1 MSRLWILLKMR
12 RRTKRTPTR
21 GGTRTRRALVIPDD
35 LPPAMRIALI
45 KKALKDCGQP
55 VTKEAVREQFH
66 RETGED
72 PEGVEE

>member
-1 MSRLWILLKMR
+1 M
-12 RRTKRTPTR
+12 
-21 GGTRTRRALVIPDD
+21 VIPDD